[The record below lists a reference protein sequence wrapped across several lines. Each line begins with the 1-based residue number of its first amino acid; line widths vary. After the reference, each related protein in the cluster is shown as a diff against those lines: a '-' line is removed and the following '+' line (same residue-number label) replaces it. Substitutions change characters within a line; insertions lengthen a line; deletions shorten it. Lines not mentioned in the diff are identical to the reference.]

1 MKNTTRGKFKLVI
14 AVTLFAASIASA
26 DDKSDIRAVIHKYID
41 SESFDLAEQTKLM
54 ASDRTFISNGMRY
67 TNNEKSMAIQTA
79 GNNVI
84 KKANP
89 DATRIATVE
98 DIMVRVNGDTAV
110 TSFYRVV
117 NTTSSVESVRAGQGA
132 MNSFYQTGTMVL
144 FKIKGD
150 WKIVHTHLSPTK

>member
-1 MKNTTRGKFKLVI
+1 
-14 AVTLFAASIASA
+14 
-26 DDKSDIRAVIHKYID
+26 
-41 SESFDLAEQTKLM
+41 M
-54 ASDRTFISNGMRY
+54 ASNRTFISNGMRY